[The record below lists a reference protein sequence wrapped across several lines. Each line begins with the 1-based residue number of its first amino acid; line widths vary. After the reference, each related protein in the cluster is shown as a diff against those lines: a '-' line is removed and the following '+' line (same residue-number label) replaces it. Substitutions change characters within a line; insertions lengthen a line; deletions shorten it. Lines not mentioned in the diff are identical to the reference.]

1 MEDKKTLPQRM
12 DDMVRWT
19 GIPQG
24 LTDPSRRRR
33 PLRWLSTLAAGA
45 ALAGFI
51 ASAAAGFSG
60 RAMWIGYTML
70 MAGFTIGTLVQVFG
84 PLKPFGSSERVDE
97 FDKALRDRAYLFT
110 FPIFALTTLLG
121 VILLMFM
128 IITQWSRPAL
138 VMCLTDLALLLVTV
152 GSALPTAYASWAV
165 EWHKDD
171 G

>member
-1 MEDKKTLPQRM
+1 MDERKTIPQRM
-12 DDMVRWT
+12 DDLVRWT
-19 GIPQG
+19 GVPRRM
-24 LTDPSRRRR
+24 TDPSRHRR

-51 ASAAAGFSG
+51 ASAAAGFTG
-60 RAMWIGYTML
+60 RAMWIGYSIL

-110 FPIFALTTLLG
+110 FPVFALTTALG
-121 VILLMFM
+121 IILLMFLM
-128 IITQWSRPAL
+128 VTQWPRPAL
-138 VMCLTDLALLLVTV
+138 VICLADLALLLVTL
-152 GSALPTAYASWAV
+152 GSALPTAYASWALQ
-165 EWHKDD
+165 WPKDD